1 MTTVLDFR
9 IICIEVVV
17 KTMQFL
23 RRQKY
28 IKDRTRQIFRSMR
41 IISKKCH
48 IVKEEKF
55 SRISKV
61 SEGINASGRSTGKNY
76 KVDCI

>member
-17 KTMQFL
+17 KTMQL
-23 RRQKY
+23 PRRQKN

-48 IVKEEKF
+48 IVKRREVF
-55 SRISKV
+55 
-61 SEGINASGRSTGKNY
+61 KNQ
-76 KVDCI
+76 